1 MLKFFRE
8 IRKNLIRDG
17 KLKKYLLYAIGEIL
31 LVMIGILLAL
41 QVNNWNLKQR
51 NETKMKSFLSNLKKD
66 IESDM
71 EFIMTRD
78 TFFSMLE
85 SNSERAIEKFFEAKT
100 KEDILFV
107 DSLFSSQWND
117 LRINKSVYQE
127 MLSTGSIYTLK
138 NKDLQDRLT
147 NYYSFIESHQYYIKE
162 VNEISSK
169 LRNSE
174 HLFPLNLLLNSN
186 KFNLKDVDTRWI
198 GDTKSSTYLALY
210 KFYTYTQ
217 NNSNI
222 YRRTIFKRVLTRSQ
236 DLINEIEAELANAN
250 E

>member
-1 MLKFFRE
+1 MLKFFRK
-8 IRKNLIRDG
+8 IRRNLVREG
-17 KLKKYLLYAIGEIL
+17 NLKKYLIYAIGEIL

-41 QVNNWNLKQR
+41 QVNNWNLNAK
-51 NETKMKSFLSNLKKD
+51 NEEKLESFLVKLKKD
-66 IESDM
+66 IESDIA
-71 EFIMTRD
+71 FISGRD
-78 TFFSMLE
+78 TFFSKLE
-85 SNSERAIEKFFEAKT
+85 SNSEKAINKFYEAKT
-100 KEDILFV
+100 VQDILFV

-138 NKDLQDRLT
+138 NKALQDKLT

-162 VNEISSK
+162 VNEISTQ

-174 HLFPLNLLLNSN
+174 HLFSLHLLLNSE
-186 KFNLKDVDTRWI
+186 KIDTQKLETSWI
-198 GDTKSSTYLALY
+198 GDTSSKTYLALH

-217 NNSNI
+217 SNSNI

-236 DLINEIEAELANAN
+236 DLVNEIDDELNKG
-250 E
+250 